1 MAIKALENFSGLK
14 PGVVLSSNGSPF
26 GSYQGAWSVSSNGST
41 LSGFADG
48 PQVEQ
53 RNGKSWLTSYNS
65 GSRRY
70 GIRVQD
76 VFSAG
81 TNRIVVG
88 WRTARRSAGATSS
101 VELIYVDGNFY
112 LTYAWATGQDQAYF
126 EFVVDRSD
134 WSAQLW
140 ANGRQVWSG
149 TISATSS
156 RNILS
161 GSTAGFLYFVMG
173 TGSYFLHTDFYFI
186 EDTGDDSPNSR
197 IGPQDITEI
206 PMEVVPDSAVG
217 TWDAAAL
224 PDVLS
229 RKYLDTDTG
238 TRVSGEGLGA
248 NIKLRPANGYSL
260 PNDMAVNG
268 IGVFVGA
275 SYRSGSPGDLNA
287 IVNRGT
293 HSDSQLGI
301 LSETSTSP
309 AVKLV
314 NSSRSADESKAST
327 ALDGLELTLA
337 LSSR

>member
-14 PGVVLSSNGSPF
+14 PGVVLTNNGSPF
-26 GSYQGAWSVSSNGST
+26 GSYQGAWSLSSNGST
-41 LSGFADG
+41 ISGYVDG
-48 PQVEQ
+48 PQVEE
-53 RNGKSWLTSYNS
+53 RDGKSWLTSYNT

-70 GIRVQD
+70 GIRLLD

-81 TNRIVVG
+81 SNRLVIG
-88 WRTARRSAGATSS
+88 WRTARRNPIALGGT
-101 VELIYVDGNFY
+101 ELFYVDPNFV
-112 LTYAWATGQDQAYF
+112 LNYAWAAGQEQAYF

-149 TISATSS
+149 TVSAGSS

-161 GSTAGFLYFVMG
+161 GATVGYLYFVMG
-173 TGSYFLHTDFYFI
+173 SQSFFLHTDFYFI

-206 PMEVVPDSAVG
+206 PMEIVPDSAVG
-217 TWDAAAL
+217 TWDTVAL
-224 PDVLS
+224 PDVLT
-229 RKYLDTDTG
+229 RKYLDDDTG
-238 TRVSGEGLGA
+238 TRVRGEGLDA
-248 NIKLRPANGYSL
+248 SIKLRPVGDYAL

-268 IGVFVGA
+268 IGVFIGA

-287 IVNRGT
+287 VVNRGT
-293 HSDSQLGI
+293 HSDAQLGI

-309 AVKLV
+309 AVKFV
-314 NSSRSADESKAST
+314 NSSRSADESRAAT